1 MKIYGC
7 TFRLYYDFHKIE
19 IQSTLEAGFRHPLE
33 EKPYI
38 KFLNMTPRIQM
49 LGHVII
55 GIGIV
60 GD

>member
-1 MKIYGC
+1 MVVLLDCIMV
-7 TFRLYYDFHKIE
+7 FRKKE
-19 IQSTLEAGFRHPLE
+19 VQSTLEAGFRHSLG